1 LLDELH
7 GSKRLTKLDCRSGYH
22 QIRITPG
29 DEKKTAFKTHHGLYE
44 FLVMPFG
51 LTNAPATFQAAMN
64 FVFAPLM
71 RKGVLVFMDDIL
83 IYTPSIDSHAAL
95 LQQVFQ
101 ILQDHQFF
109 LKLSKCEFAKSEL
122 EYLGHTISSQGVSTE
137 QSKVQVVSEW
147 PVPQSVKD
155 LRGFL
160 GLTGYY
166 RRFIQ
171 HYAMISRP
179 LTSLLKKGVQFQW
192 TPGTQE
198 AFTLLKTS
206 LINAPV
212 LAVPNFQLP
221 FVIETDACDFGI
233 GAVLMQQGHPISY
246 LSKPLSGKN
255 QALLTYEKECM
266 AILLAVEKW
275 RPYLIAQE
283 FIIRTDHKS
292 LLYLTEHKATTKLQQ
307 KAVLKLMDLK
317 FQIQYKRVL
326 PMLLQMLCLGI
337 LITY

>member
-1 LLDELH
+1 
-7 GSKRLTKLDCRSGYH
+7 
-22 QIRITPG
+22 
-29 DEKKTAFKTHHGLYE
+29 
-44 FLVMPFG
+44 
-51 LTNAPATFQAAMN
+51 
-64 FVFAPLM
+64 
-71 RKGVLVFMDDIL
+71 
-83 IYTPSIDSHAAL
+83 
-95 LQQVFQ
+95 
-101 ILQDHQFF
+101 
-109 LKLSKCEFAKSEL
+109 
-122 EYLGHTISSQGVSTE
+122 
-137 QSKVQVVSEW
+137 
-147 PVPQSVKD
+147 
-155 LRGFL
+155 
-160 GLTGYY
+160 
-166 RRFIQ
+166 
-171 HYAMISRP
+171 MISRP

-192 TPGTQE
+192 TPVTQE

-255 QALLTYEKECM
+255 QALSTYEKECM

-317 FQIQYKRVL
+317 FQIQYNKGTSNAAADAFV
-326 PMLLQMLCLGI
+326 
-337 LITY
+337 